1 MSKGVSKALI
11 SEGPLSTQQLFTEK
25 YIGQPMIWRT
35 WPAKHRI
42 VKMLDRSSRATT
54 PVWNLVPPLDVEE
67 LSKTSCEE
75 VVQLLSVALMYRKG
89 FTCVK
94 QCGGRD
100 TFTLDNPLGV

>member
-1 MSKGVSKALI
+1 
-11 SEGPLSTQQLFTEK
+11 
-25 YIGQPMIWRT
+25 
-35 WPAKHRI
+35 
-42 VKMLDRSSRATT
+42 MLDRSSRATT
-54 PVWNLVPPLDVEE
+54 PVWNLVPPLDDEE
-67 LSKTSCEE
+67 LSKTSCVE